1 MTKEELEKEIE
12 ELFELITPE
21 SIAAL
26 SDEDLRKLKG
36 ILDKISK

>member
-1 MTKEELEKEIE
+1 MTKEELEKEID
-12 ELFELITPE
+12 ELLELITPE

-26 SDEDLRKLKG
+26 SDEDLRKLKE

>member
-1 MTKEELEKEIE
+1 MTKEELEKEID
-12 ELFELITPE
+12 ELLELITPE

-26 SDEDLRKLKG
+26 NDEDLRKLKE